1 MVAFIGKLK
10 LLHFLNKN
18 AQAHCCLC
26 GYKREKSWSFFFYFR
41 LSSVDFSGRLPV
53 GLIIIHT
60 YLIRLQNSGFSYVTI
75 YNFVLSALK
84 WHFKILEG

>member
-1 MVAFIGKLK
+1 MHKHIVVDVAI
-10 LLHFLNKN
+10 NVKN
-18 AQAHCCLC
+18 H
-26 GYKREKSWSFFFYFR
+26 GDFFYFR

-60 YLIRLQNSGFSYVTI
+60 YLIRLQNSGFGYVTI

>member
-1 MVAFIGKLK
+1 MHKHIVVYVAI
-10 LLHFLNKN
+10 NVKN
-18 AQAHCCLC
+18 H
-26 GYKREKSWSFFFYFR
+26 GVFFYFR

>member
-1 MVAFIGKLK
+1 MHKHIVVYVAINVKNHGVF
-10 LLHFLNKN
+10 FLFPVVK
-18 AQAHCCLC
+18 
-26 GYKREKSWSFFFYFR
+26 W
-41 LSSVDFSGRLPV
+41 DFSGRLPV